1 MGLLYDFFCDI
12 SIVFSLFQ
20 TKGTSAFI
28 FPHFPPFP
36 HLNFHI
42 PNLIGS
48 QSKYPCFVLKRNE
61 SLTSFLEERMKSDS
75 KFYIVPDYSDSQDAQ
90 KIVSCFGD
98 NFLYSGGSG
107 LLEFLFDF
115 SSPQENFKT
124 SFDNRTIILCG
135 SCSKATRLQIQHFS
149 ENYECLSINETS
161 DDLTYIT
168 SLIDAQ
174 KSPLLIYSDAV
185 LKDFKTEK
193 IPCILYNI

>member
-1 MGLLYDFFCDI
+1 MWDSY
-12 SIVFSLFQ
+12 
-20 TKGTSAFI
+20 
-28 FPHFPPFP
+28 
-36 HLNFHI
+36 I
-42 PNLIGS
+42 PKIMEL

-61 SLTSFLEERMKSDS
+61 SLTSFLEERMRSDS
-75 KFYIVPDYSDSQDAQ
+75 KFYIVPDYSDSQDA
-90 KIVSCFGD
+90 KRIVSCFGD

-115 SSPQENFKT
+115 SSPEKIFQT

-149 ENYECLSINETS
+149 ENYECLSINESS

-168 SLIDAQ
+168 SLIDEQ

-193 IPCILYNI
+193 KIPCILYSS